1 MKCKHWRSSLLVAIG
16 IAPLVV
22 ACGSSGGSSAA
33 SPASPG
39 TSASAGTSA
48 CVQKA
53 SAYVAPLEASSGS
66 LSVTPLSGSV
76 SALRGKTLWFLAPLS
91 IPTFLDQANGIKTA
105 AAPLGIKVH
114 TFDTQGE
121 ASLDNQGLSEA
132 VSAGA
137 AGIFIDGVATALV
150 AAELGDV
157 AAAHIPVISF
167 YEHPSNAETA
177 SAVNYTIDSDD
188 LAIGK
193 ALGAEAAVLTGCQ
206 GTVGQLYTTVFSASV
221 LFKDGVGDELKALCA
236 ATCKQATAQLG
247 SSDISADGPTAATL
261 VRRTNAK
268 VIITTGDSDV
278 PYIEAA
284 FQQSGLNAAI
294 IGGSGSPPAI
304 KALGQANN
312 LLKIDA
318 SPPSDEYV
326 AFLGMDAM
334 LHVLEKS
341 PVPTTDAIPERFVTA
356 AILAQDNNVVFPDLA
371 GFQAKFEAAWKG

>member
-1 MKCKHWRSSLLVAIG
+1 
-16 IAPLVV
+16 
-22 ACGSSGGSSAA
+22 
-33 SPASPG
+33 
-39 TSASAGTSA
+39 
-48 CVQKA
+48 VQKA
-53 SAYVAPLEASSGS
+53 SAYVAPFEASSGS

-167 YEHPSNAETA
+167 YEHPSNAATA
-177 SAVNYTIDSDD
+177 TAVIYPIDSDD

-341 PVPTTDAIPERFVTA
+341 SVPTTDAIPERFVTA
-356 AILAQDNNVVFPDLA
+356 AILAQNNNVVFPDLA